1 MADRSKDAR
10 GPAIGIRER
19 GEASGANRVPI
30 VRCRPWLAAIALAAI
45 ALMAMATLTAEVGA
59 GSAPLAGL
67 SEPIVPI
74 PVSRPVDPKRVR
86 LGEQLFQDV
95 RLSGDEGRSCATC
108 HPLEH
113 GGMDGQIRARTAD
126 GTPHARNTP
135 TVFNVGLSAF
145 FNWDGI
151 ADTLE
156 AHAEIVLR
164 NPSLMNITWP
174 EVLARLRAD
183 EGYVSGFRAAY
194 ADGLTRSNVLNA
206 LASFERSLETPDAR
220 FDRYLRGERDALTG
234 SERRGYQLFKSY
246 GCVTCHQGINIGGN
260 MFQKFG
266 VFPDP
271 EIQHSGADLGRY
283 RITRV
288 SRDRGVFRV
297 PSLRNVAVTGPYFHD
312 GRAPTLEVAVNTMAR
327 VQLGR
332 ALQPEEIDLIVQFLN
347 TLTGR
352 YRGRSVGPGLPGD
365 R

>member
-1 MADRSKDAR
+1 MCGCRAIRADR
-10 GPAIGIRER
+10 
-19 GEASGANRVPI
+19 
-30 VRCRPWLAAIALAAI
+30 
-45 ALMAMATLTAEVGA
+45 
-59 GSAPLAGL
+59 
-67 SEPIVPI
+67 
-74 PVSRPVDPKRVR
+74 
-86 LGEQLFQDV
+86 
-95 RLSGDEGRSCATC
+95 ATC

-113 GGMDGQIRARTAD
+113 GGMDRQIRARTAD

-164 NPSLMNITWP
+164 NPSLMNITWS
-174 EVLARLRAD
+174 EVLARLGAD
-183 EGYVSGFRAAY
+183 EGYVSGFQAAY
-194 ADGLTRSNVLNA
+194 PDGLTRPNVLNA
-206 LASFERSLETPDAR
+206 LASFERSLETPDSR

-246 GCVTCHQGINIGGN
+246 GCVTCHQGINIGAN
-260 MFQKFG
+260 MFQRFG

-271 EIQHSGADLGRY
+271 EIQHSDADLGRY
-283 RITRV
+283 RLTGG

-312 GRAPTLEVAVNTMAR
+312 GRAASLEVAVDTMAR

-332 ALQPEEIDLIVQFLN
+332 ALRPEEIDLIVQFLN

-352 YRGRSVGPGLPGD
+352 YRGRSVGPAPAGD